1 MLTSFSS
8 SVEADREMKAKME
21 YTDSTSMSVIESKAE
36 SFVLIWLD
44 QTIKK
49 NYDTANSEQKLRA
62 IVNSLVTCHTINE
75 AMGFINQVQGQ
86 QIYLIVSGEL
96 GKQLLSMNQIIN
108 SSNLTSIYIFCHD
121 QLKYTELIQ
130 LSNKVRAVF
139 VEIDPL
145 CARLKEDTEQAL
157 KNLLP
162 ISTTSGT
169 SVDEKN
175 QVKFLCSQ
183 LHRDLLF
190 TMEYHNNARLQL
202 ADYCSSVY
210 KSSPDQLKFIE
221 ELRTEYHAG
230 KAIWW

>member
-1 MLTSFSS
+1 
-8 SVEADREMKAKME
+8 MKAKLQ
-21 YTDSTSMSVIESKAE
+21 YTDSTSTSTIESKAE

-49 NYDTANSEQKLRA
+49 NHDTVDSEQKLRA
-62 IVNSLVTCHTINE
+62 IVNSLVTCHTIDETIN
-75 AMGFINQVQGQ
+75 FIEQVQDQ
-86 QIYLIVSGEL
+86 QIYLIASGNL
-96 GKQLLSMNQIIN
+96 GKQLLSMNQIID
-108 SSNLTSIYIFCHD
+108 SSKLNSIYIFCRD
-121 QLKYTELIQ
+121 QVKYTELVQ
-130 LSNKVRAVF
+130 LSNKVRGIF

-169 SVDEKN
+169 SADDKN

-190 TMEYHNNARLQL
+190 TMEYNNNARSEL
-202 ADYCSSVY
+202 ADFCSNIY
-210 KSSPDQLKFIE
+210 KSSPAQLKCIE
-221 ELRTEYHAG
+221 ELRNEYHAG
-230 KAIWW
+230 KAIRW

>member
-1 MLTSFSS
+1 M
-8 SVEADREMKAKME
+8 
-21 YTDSTSMSVIESKAE
+21 STIESKAE

-49 NYDTANSEQKLRA
+49 NHDTVDSEQKLRA
-62 IVNSLVTCHTINE
+62 IVNSLVTCRTINE
-75 AMGFINQVQGQ
+75 AMDFMEQVQDQ

-96 GKQLLSMNQIIN
+96 GKQLFSMNQIVD
-108 SSNLTSIYIFCHD
+108 SSKLNSIYIFCRD
-121 QLKYTELIQ
+121 QIKHTELLQ
-130 LSNKVRAVF
+130 LSKKVRAIF

-169 SVDEKN
+169 SADEKN

-190 TMEYHNNARLQL
+190 TMEYNNNARLEL
-202 ADYCSSVY
+202 ADFCSSVY
-210 KSSPDQLKFIE
+210 KSSPAQLKCIE
-221 ELRTEYHAG
+221 ELKIEYHAG